1 MKHERTLAL
10 AAFAVVCLVWGTT
23 YLAIA
28 IAIET
33 IPPLALTAIRFIIAG
48 ALMAAI
54 ALWRGERLPRDRR
67 TLVNLAIVGFLM
79 IGMGNL
85 AVAWAEQWVPSGL
98 AALFV
103 ATAPFWMVVIE
114 AFRRQGERADLRTG
128 AGMLIG
134 FAGVAMLVT
143 PGGAGPSWN
152 FSFIAGAVAIQI
164 GSIAWQ
170 LGSVRGKYHLNH
182 VPLLASASLQM
193 LFGGLIVG
201 VLSVVIGEPA
211 RFVLNA
217 RTFAALVYLTL
228 FGSVL
233 AYSAYVYALAKLR
246 TTKVSLYAY
255 VNPVVAVILG
265 WLILDEKLTP
275 LSIVAMVTILGGVAL
290 VQTAGLRRKPLPVSV
305 PALEPEKTAA

>member
-10 AAFAVVCLVWGTT
+10 AAFAVVCIVWGTT
-23 YLAIA
+23 YLAIR

-33 IPPLALTAIRFIIAG
+33 IPPLALTAIRFILAG
-48 ALMAAI
+48 LIMAAI
-54 ALWRGERLPRDRR
+54 AVWRGETLPRDRK
-67 TLVNLAIVGFLM
+67 TLANLAFVGFLM
-79 IGMGNL
+79 VGIGNL
-85 AVAWAEQWVPSGL
+85 AVVWAEQWVPSGI

-114 AFRRQGERADLRTG
+114 AFRSHGERLDLQSG
-128 AGMLIG
+128 IGMLLG

-152 FSFIAGAVAIQI
+152 MYFLAGAIAIQV
-164 GSIAWQ
+164 GGIAWQ
-170 LGSVRGKYHLNH
+170 LGSVRGKYNLQH

-201 VLSVVIGEPA
+201 VVSLLIGEPA
-211 RFVLNA
+211 RFAMNT
-217 RTFAALVYLTL
+217 RTFLALAYLTL

-255 VNPVVAVILG
+255 INPVVAVILG
-265 WLILDEKLTP
+265 WLILDESLTP
-275 LSIVAMVTILGGVAL
+275 MSIAAMIIILGGVAL
-290 VQTAGLRRKPLPVSV
+290 VQAAGFRRKPIHA
-305 PALEPEKTAA
+305 PATAEPEKDAA

>member
-33 IPPLALTAIRFIIAG
+33 IPPFALTAIRFVIAG
-48 ALMAAI
+48 VIMAAI
-54 ALWRGERLPRDRR
+54 AVARGERLPRDRS
-67 TLVNLAIVGFLM
+67 TLANLALIGFLM
-79 IGMGNL
+79 VGLGNL
-85 AVAWAEQWVPSGL
+85 AVVWAEQWVPSGL

-114 AFRRQGERADLRTG
+114 AFRSHGERVDMR
-128 AGMLIG
+128 AGIGMFLG
-134 FAGVAMLVT
+134 FAGVALLVT

-152 FSFIAGAVAIQI
+152 AYFIAGAIAIQV
-164 GSIAWQ
+164 GAIAWQ
-170 LGSVRGKYHLNH
+170 LGSVHGKYHLAH
-182 VPLLASASLQM
+182 VPLLASAGLQM

-201 VLSVVIGEPA
+201 VLSIALGEPS
-211 RFVLNA
+211 RFALNG
-217 RTFAALVYLTL
+217 RTLGALVYLTL
-228 FGSVL
+228 FGSVI

-246 TTKVSLYAY
+246 TTKLSLYAY

-265 WLILDEKLTP
+265 WLILDEQLTR
-275 LSIVAMVTILGGVAL
+275 LSVAAMVIILAGVAL
-290 VQTAGLRRKPLPVSV
+290 VQSAGFRRKPIHA
-305 PALEPEKTAA
+305 PATAVEPEKTAA

>member
-1 MKHERTLAL
+1 MKRERTLAL
-10 AAFAVVCLVWGTT
+10 AAFVVVCLVWGTT

-33 IPPLALTAIRFIIAG
+33 IPPLALTAIRFVIAG
-48 ALMAAI
+48 AIMAVI
-54 ALWRGERLPRDRR
+54 AAWRGERLPRDRE
-67 TLVNLAIVGFLM
+67 TLANLALVGFLM
-79 IGMGNL
+79 VGMGNL
-85 AVAWAEQWVPSGL
+85 AVVWAEQWVPSGL

-114 AFRRQGERADLRTG
+114 AFRTGGERADAQTV

-134 FAGVAMLVT
+134 FAGVALLVT

-152 FSFIAGAVAIQI
+152 LNFIAGALAIQI

-170 LGSVRGKYHLNH
+170 LGSVRGKYHLRD
-182 VPLLASASLQM
+182 VPLLASAALQM

-201 VLSVVIGEPA
+201 ALSILIGEPA
-211 RFVLNA
+211 RFALNT
-217 RTFAALVYLTL
+217 RTLLALVYLTL
-228 FGSVL
+228 FGSIL

-265 WLILDEKLTP
+265 WLILDERLTWM
-275 LSIVAMVTILGGVAL
+275 SIAAMVTILGGVAL
-290 VQTAGLRRKPLPVSV
+290 VQTAGLRRKPLPM
-305 PALEPEKTAA
+305 PAPLLTPEKDAA